1 MLRRSASAF
10 ALLTVVASFAAAQA
24 APAAAPAAPP
34 AAAKPTKAQTK
45 AAIDTMRMEI
55 AAARK
60 QTVALNMN
68 LTPDEA
74 TKFWPVYDAYRADM
88 KTARDGEWNMLHD
101 YAQHYTAMTD
111 SIAQALMGHW
121 TDSRKAQMDLRAN
134 YVSKFAE
141 AVGWKKTARYFQ
153 IENKLDIMLDY
164 ARSKEVPLV
173 K

>member
-1 MLRRSASAF
+1 MLRRSASAL
-10 ALLTVVASFAAAQA
+10 ALLAVVASFAAAQA

-34 AAAKPTKAQTK
+34 AAAKPTTAQTK

-74 TKFWPVYDAYRADM
+74 TKFWPVYDAYRAEM
-88 KTARDGEWNMLHD
+88 KTARDGEWAMLHD
-101 YAQHYTAMTD
+101 YAQHYTMMTD
-111 SIAQALMGHW
+111 SVAQRLMNGW
-121 TDSRKAQMDLRAN
+121 MTSRKAQLDLRAT
-134 YVSKFAE
+134 YVPKFAE
-141 AVGWKKTARYFQ
+141 AVGWKKAARYFQ
-153 IENKLDIMLDY
+153 IENKLDVMLDY
-164 ARSKEVPLV
+164 ARSKEIPLT